1 MTEAHG
7 VSSPCDCGNSSMG
20 SRSEAGRGV
29 DSVFSQPFAIS
40 LHISAPVLPSA
51 SQFLDHPP
59 VDAVCDTVPGSASR
73 LSSCIVSGLS
83 YKIATILTPI
93 LQKKKLRFRVSGKG
107 SI

>member
-1 MTEAHG
+1 M
-7 VSSPCDCGNSSMG
+7 
-20 SRSEAGRGV
+20 
-29 DSVFSQPFAIS
+29 FSQPFAFS

-73 LSSCIVSGLS
+73 LSSCVVSGLP